1 VKRFLLLYKG
11 PATPPNASHEGWPA
25 WFHKLG
31 GKLVDKGEPL
41 RNGCAL
47 DGDGSTSESTTHL
60 NGYSLIRATDIR
72 EALSLLCDHPYLPL
86 GRDVCT
92 YPGPA
97 SVELHLKKDRS
108 TFDKE
113 S

>member
-1 VKRFLLLYKG
+1 MKRFLLLYKG

-31 GKLVDKGEPL
+31 GKLVEKGEPL

-60 NGYSLIRATDIR
+60 NGYSLIQATDIR
-72 EALSLLCDHPYLPL
+72 EALSLLRDHPYLSL
-86 GRDVCT
+86 GDGFTIEV
-92 YPGPA
+92 YHVG
-97 SVELHLKKDRS
+97 
-108 TFDKE
+108 
-113 S
+113 